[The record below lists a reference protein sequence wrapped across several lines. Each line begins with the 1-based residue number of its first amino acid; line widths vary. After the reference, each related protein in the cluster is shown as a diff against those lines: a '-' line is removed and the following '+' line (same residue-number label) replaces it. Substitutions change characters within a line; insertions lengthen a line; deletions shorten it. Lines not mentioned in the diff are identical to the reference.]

1 MVPQLQQHLQTY
13 ETLSE
18 PWEAVHQAVWLPTL
32 ILAAFR
38 VAFAVA
44 CLVVE
49 EVLNQRDREVGEQL
63 FCPECGTPLES
74 RGLVSRTMKSLI
86 GVVTWKRRAWRCP
99 RACQVGLVAP

>member
-18 PWEAVHQAVWLPTL
+18 PWEAVHQAVWLHTL

-38 VAFAVA
+38 LALAVA

-49 EVLNQRDREVGEQL
+49 EVLNQRGREFGKRVV
-63 FCPECGTPLES
+63 CPQCGTPLES
-74 RGLVSRTMKSLI
+74 RGLVARTMKSLI
-86 GVVTWKRRAWRCP
+86 GCVTWKRRVWRCP
-99 RACQVGLVAP
+99 RKCKLG